1 MTTTLARKTLLTGFL
16 ANGAG
21 EVLTK
26 VSRVAVVVV
35 VGRVM
40 EAEAI
45 GLAAAAIAAGDILKA
60 LTENGVAQRIIRA
73 RDSELAD
80 MTATAHRLFW
90 LWCLGLFVTQ
100 LALAAGFWA
109 WTGNAVMPMLIAV
122 LSLEY
127 LFMPAGLVQCALA
140 QRAGRMTGVATIA
153 SGQIILGNLATA
165 AMVFVA
171 PVPLSLV
178 LPRILT
184 APFWLVGMRRLHPW
198 TREAGA
204 NILPLRPFL
213 RFGGFVLATEVVK
226 TLRLQADKLLIGALL
241 GAEALGIYFFAF
253 NAGLGIATS
262 FSVAFARV
270 IYPYLCT
277 AADKNRAV
285 SDGVVMAICIV
296 SPIVILQAVLAPIYV
311 PLVFGAKWAGIAD
324 IVTILCLA
332 AVPTVIWSAAAQ
344 WMRAEDRPEVEL
356 YVTALLTAALLGMT
370 LLLAPHGIV
379 AIAWG
384 YLIVSTLVQ
393 IAASWPVLRLTF
405 ATLFGKVAT
414 A

>member
-1 MTTTLARKTLLTGFL
+1 MNRTLARKNLLTGFL

-35 VGRVM
+35 VGRIM

-73 RDSELAD
+73 REDELAD
-80 MTATAHRLFW
+80 MTATAHRIFW
-90 LWCLGLFVTQ
+90 IWCLGLFLSQ
-100 LALAAGFWA
+100 QLLALGFWA
-109 WTGNAVMPMLIAV
+109 YTGDVVMPMLIAV
-122 LSLEY
+122 LALEY

-140 QRAGRMTGVATIA
+140 MRAERMTGVATIA
-153 SGQIILGNLATA
+153 SGQIILGNLLTA
-165 AMVFVA
+165 VMVFIWPA
-171 PVPLSLV
+171 PLSLV

-184 APFWLVGMRRLHPW
+184 APLWLVGMRRLHPW
-198 TREAGA
+198 TRPKGA
-204 NILPLRPFL
+204 QRLPLRPFL

-226 TLRLQADKLLIGALL
+226 TLRLQADKLLIGLLL

-262 FSVAFARV
+262 LSVAFARV
-270 IYPYLCT
+270 IYPYLC
-277 AADKNRAV
+277 AATDRDRAI
-285 SDGVVMAICIV
+285 SDGVIMAVCLISPMVIIQAFLAPFYV
-296 SPIVILQAVLAPIYV
+296 PIV
-311 PLVFGAKWAGIAD
+311 FGEKWAGIAD
-324 IVTILCLA
+324 VVTILCLA

-344 WMRAEDRPEVEL
+344 WMRAEDRPEIEL
-356 YVTALLTAALLGMT
+356 YVTAALTAALLLMT
-370 LLLAPHGIV
+370 VLLASHGLV

-384 YLIVSTLVQ
+384 YLVISTLVQ
-393 IAASWPVLRLTF
+393 IAASWPVLRLTY
-405 ATLFGKVAT
+405 ATYSRKAVLQ
-414 A
+414 